1 MIDYL
6 LRYPE
11 KLARALVE
19 HVQIVGITL
28 VLSLLL
34 ATVLILMAA
43 YSGMA
48 SRLLLQFFA
57 LVYSIPSLAFFAIL
71 VPFTG
76 LGKPTAIL
84 VLTLYNQYLLLR
96 NAIDSLEH
104 VDPAVVEAATGMGM
118 SKSQILFHVRFP
130 LARKSIFAGIH
141 LAIVSTIGIATIAAS
156 INAGGLGRILLDGL
170 RTMNTDKILWGTLL
184 SASLA
189 ILVNGALNLV
199 ERRLDN

>member
-19 HVQIVGITL
+19 HIQIVGITL

-118 SKSQILFHVRFP
+118 SKSQILFRVRFP
-130 LARKSIFAGIH
+130 LARKYIFAGIH

-170 RTMNTDKILWGTLL
+170 RTMHTEKILWGTLL
-184 SASLA
+184 SAGLA

-199 ERRLDN
+199 ERRLGN

>member
-118 SKSQILFHVRFP
+118 NKSQILFRVRFP

-170 RTMNTDKILWGTLL
+170 RTMHTEKILWGTLL
-184 SASLA
+184 SAGLA

-199 ERRLDN
+199 ERRLGN

>member
-6 LRYPE
+6 FRYPE
-11 KLARALVE
+11 KLGSALLE
-19 HVQIVGITL
+19 HIQIVLLTL
-28 VLSLLL
+28 GFSLLL
-34 ATVLILMAA
+34 AVLLTLMAA
-43 YSGMA
+43 YSGVL
-48 SRLLLQFFA
+48 SKVLLQFFA

-96 NAIDSLEH
+96 NALDSLEQ

-118 SKSQILFHVRFP
+118 NKSQILFRVRVP

-141 LAIVSTIGIATIAAS
+141 LAIVSTIGIATIAAT

-170 RTMNTDKILWGTLL
+170 RTMNADKILWGTLL
-184 SASLA
+184 SAGLA
-189 ILVNGALNLV
+189 ILVNSALNLV
-199 ERRLDN
+199 ERRLGN

>member
-19 HVQIVGITL
+19 HIQIVGITL

-118 SKSQILFHVRFP
+118 SKSQILFRVRFP

-170 RTMNTDKILWGTLL
+170 RTMHTEKILWGTLL
-184 SASLA
+184 SAGLA

-199 ERRLDN
+199 ERRLGN